1 MTKNDTH
8 MMWHNHFWGMHFGW
22 WIFWIVVIV
31 AVVYWFNQN
40 RPDRRDET
48 PEEILKK
55 RLARGEITPEEY
67 EELRKRL

>member
-1 MTKNDTH
+1 MF
-8 MMWHNHFWGMHFGW
+8 HNHFWGMHFGW

-31 AVVYWFNQN
+31 AFVYWLSQQ
-40 RPDRRDET
+40 RGGQGKET

-55 RLARGEITPEEY
+55 RLARGEITVEEY

>member
-1 MTKNDTH
+1 MY
-8 MMWHNHFWGMHFGW
+8 HNHFWGMHFGW

-31 AVVYWFNQN
+31 LFVYWLSQQQ
-40 RPDRRDET
+40 RGGQKET

-55 RLARGEITPEEY
+55 RLARGEITVEEY